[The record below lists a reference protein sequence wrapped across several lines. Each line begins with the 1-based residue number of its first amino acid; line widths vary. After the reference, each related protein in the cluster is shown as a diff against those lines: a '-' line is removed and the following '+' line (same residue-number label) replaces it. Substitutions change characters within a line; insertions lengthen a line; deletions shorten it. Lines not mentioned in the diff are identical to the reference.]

1 MGSLKL
7 FLLVQ
12 LEQKQPL
19 AKVHILP
26 ILLLEKN
33 LNVPLTQ
40 PRRCSWEF
48 SNGQQRREIWGENI
62 VCSANRKLP
71 IEPSITTENVQAQEI
86 QDVKG
91 GLIASPS
98 LLNGDWKR
106 SYRDMARL
114 KDDSVIKFAS
124 QPWISVD
131 RKRYDSY
138 SDSMIHISQ
147 HVVNQSWRRDSCED
161 HETKKFAKGDS
172 N

>member
-1 MGSLKL
+1 M
-7 FLLVQ
+7 F
-12 LEQKQPL
+12 
-19 AKVHILP
+19 
-26 ILLLEKN
+26 
-33 LNVPLTQ
+33 PLTQ
-40 PRRCSWEF
+40 PRRCSREF
-48 SNGQQRREIWGENI
+48 SNGQQRREIWGEST
-62 VCSANRKLP
+62 VCRATHKLP

-86 QDVKG
+86 QDVRS
-91 GLIASPS
+91 LIASPS

-106 SYRDMARL
+106 SCRDMARL

-124 QPWISVD
+124 QPRIMSVD
-131 RKRYDSY
+131 QKRYDSY